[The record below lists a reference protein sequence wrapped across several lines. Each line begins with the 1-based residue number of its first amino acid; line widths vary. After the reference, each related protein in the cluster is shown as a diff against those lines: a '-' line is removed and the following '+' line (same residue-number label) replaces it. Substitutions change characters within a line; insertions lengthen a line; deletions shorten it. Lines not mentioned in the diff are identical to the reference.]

1 MSRASEKKIYFLFR
15 SSAKQTGV
23 KPIFNHLTHREVIS
37 VSEIKRKKNESF
49 ESFFRRVK
57 TQWQRSGKILQAKKI
72 QFFTPK
78 KSKNSRRK
86 FAVNKSQLISKTN
99 YLRKIGRLSE
109 EEEGYDKKNKMK
121 K

>member
-1 MSRASEKKIYFLFR
+1 MNF
-15 SSAKQTGV
+15 
-23 KPIFNHLTHREVIS
+23 

-49 ESFFRRVK
+49 EAFFRRVK

-86 FAVNKSQLISKTN
+86 FTVSKVQMIAKTN
-99 YLRKIGRLSE
+99 YLRKTGRLPE
-109 EEEGYDKKNKMK
+109 EEDTYDTHNNRNKPK
-121 K
+121 TKR

>member
-1 MSRASEKKIYFLFR
+1 MNF
-15 SSAKQTGV
+15 
-23 KPIFNHLTHREVIS
+23 

-49 ESFFRRVK
+49 EAFFRRVK

-86 FAVNKSQLISKTN
+86 FTVGKVQMIAKTN
-99 YLRKIGRLSE
+99 YLRKIGKLPE
-109 EEEGYDKKNKMK
+109 EEETYDNRNKMK
-121 K
+121 NKR